1 MSKKQLCIF
10 LLVLFVGS
18 LITGGVIRCIHAT
31 AKTLKIGV
39 IHSLSGFGSEV
50 EMVMRNGE
58 VLCQDWINEKGGITI
73 GGEKY
78 LIELIVEDQKGNVD
92 GAVAA
97 ATKLVERDKVKFII
111 GQMVPDMTI
120 AASSVTEPA
129 KVLRSLAWGG
139 GIPAV
144 MNPKTSIHLQTR
156 PFRG

>member
-10 LLVLFVGS
+10 LVILFAAS
-18 LITGGVIRCIHAT
+18 LITGGTALRAA

-39 IHSLSGFGSEV
+39 IHSLTGFGSEV

-58 VLCQDWINEKGGITI
+58 VLCRDWINEKGGITI

-78 LIELIVEDQKGNVD
+78 LIDLIVEDQKGNVD

-120 AASSVTEPA
+120 AASLGNRARQGVAFSGLGRWHTGCDEPQ
-129 KVLRSLAWGG
+129 
-139 GIPAV
+139 
-144 MNPKTSIHLQTR
+144 NPLHLQTC